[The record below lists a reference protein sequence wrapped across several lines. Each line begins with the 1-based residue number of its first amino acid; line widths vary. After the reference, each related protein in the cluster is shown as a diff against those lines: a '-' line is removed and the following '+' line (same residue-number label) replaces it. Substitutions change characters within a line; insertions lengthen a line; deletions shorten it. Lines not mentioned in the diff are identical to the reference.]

1 MVTFQPASRK
11 NLFLTRALGALLLL
25 APGLEAHGNA
35 LEGKVVLVKSAG
47 GKPSKEVQ
55 GAQIYFVPRNPVAAR
70 SPSRSEKAEASDS
83 EEYEIVTVRKE
94 FLPRT
99 LTVPV
104 GSTVRFPN
112 QDVIL
117 HNVFSVSGKNRFDLG
132 LYKRGA
138 GKTATFEQ
146 PGVVRVFCNV
156 HHNMVATVL
165 VVDTP
170 FSTSPNFDG
179 SFRLEGLPDGPGTLK
194 VWHERSEPTSREVTL
209 PLDGPLTIELAVS
222 KPRVPRHTNKF
233 GKPYARR
240 RSGRSY
246 R

>member
-1 MVTFQPASRK
+1 MSRTG
-11 NLFLTRALGALLLL
+11 LQLAPILAAALLLWPAAEAAGSLITGRVQL
-25 APGLEAHGNA
+25 A
-35 LEGKVVLVKSAG
+35 KSSAG
-47 GKPSKEVQ
+47 RPSKEIQ
-55 GAQIYFVPRNPVAAR
+55 TAQIYFTPAEPAAVA
-70 SPSRSEKAEASDS
+70 PPQEPF
-83 EEYEIVTVRKE
+83 EIVTVRKE

-132 LYKRGA
+132 LYKRGD
-138 GKTATFEQ
+138 GKTATFEH

-156 HHNMVATVL
+156 HHSMVAYVL

-170 FSTSPNFDG
+170 FATSPDFNGRFTLD
-179 SFRLEGLPDGPGTLK
+179 GLPDGPGTLT
-194 VWHERSEPTSREVTL
+194 VWHERAEPVSRELTL
-209 PLDGPLTIELAVS
+209 PLAEPLTVNLLVS

-233 GKPYARR
+233 GKPYSRR

-246 R
+246 

>member
-1 MVTFQPASRK
+1 MAAGIET
-11 NLFLTRALGALLLL
+11 
-25 APGLEAHGNA
+25 HGNDSA
-35 LEGKVVLVKSAG
+35 GAEIVLTKSAD

-55 GAQIYFVPRNPVAAR
+55 TALR
-70 SPSRSEKAEASDS
+70 STSHRRIRSRSRFQHRNDAT

-99 LTVPV
+99 LAVPV

-132 LYKRGA
+132 LYKRGD

-156 HHNMVATVL
+156 HHNMVAYVL

-170 FSTSPNFDG
+170 FSTSPDFNG
-179 SFRLEGLPDGPGTLK
+179 GFRLEDLPDGPGTLK
-194 VWHERSEPTSREVTL
+194 VWHERSEPYSQEVTL
-209 PLDGPLTIELAVS
+209 PLDGPLNIQLTVS

>member
-1 MVTFQPASRK
+1 MTGRAPKISARTVELWLAPA
-11 NLFLTRALGALLLL
+11 LVLLLCL
-25 APGLEAHGNA
+25 TPARDAVASTLQGSI
-35 LEGKVVLVKSAG
+35 VLNKGSG
-47 GKPSKEVQ
+47 GKPSREVQ
-55 GAQIYFVPRNPVAAR
+55 TAQVYFTPQAAVDVEA
-70 SPSRSEKAEASDS
+70 PAEPF
-83 EEYEIVTVRKE
+83 EIVTVRKE

-132 LYKRGA
+132 LYKRGE
-138 GKTATFEQ
+138 GKSATFEN
-146 PGVVRVFCNV
+146 PGIVRVFCNV
-156 HHNMVATVL
+156 HHSMVAYVL
-165 VVDTP
+165 VVETP
-170 FSTSPNFDG
+170 YTTSPDFGGRFQLD
-179 SFRLEGLPDGPGTLK
+179 GLPDGPGTLT
-194 VWHERSEPTSREVTL
+194 VWHERTEPYSRQITL
-209 PLDGPLTIELAVS
+209 PLTEPLEVKLEVS

-246 R
+246 

>member
-1 MVTFQPASRK
+1 MNRK
-11 NLFLTRALGALLLL
+11 SLFPTWALVPLLLL
-25 APGLEAHGNA
+25 LPGAETFGNT
-35 LEGKVVLVKSAG
+35 LEGAVVLAKNAN

-55 GAQIYFVPRNPVAAR
+55 AAQIYFTPRDLAAA
-70 SPSRSEKAEASDS
+70 SRSFGSNDSEA

-112 QDVIL
+112 QDVII

-132 LYKRGA
+132 LYKRGD

-156 HHNMVATVL
+156 HHDMVAYIL

-170 FSTSPNFDG
+170 YSTSPDFNG
-179 SFRLEGLPDGPGTLK
+179 RFRLEDLPDGPGTLT
-194 VWHERSEPTSREVTL
+194 VWHERSEPYTRNVTL
-209 PLDGPLTIELAVS
+209 PLDGPLSIELSVS
-222 KPRVPRHTNKF
+222 KPRVPRHSNKF

>member
-1 MVTFQPASRK
+1 LSRK
-11 NLFLTRALGALLLL
+11 SLYLAWALVPLFILLPGTKTLG
-25 APGLEAHGNA
+25 NT
-35 LEGKVVLVKSAG
+35 LEGKILLAKNAG

-55 GAQIYFVPRNPVAAR
+55 AAQVYFTPRDLPAGSESSGSAQSPVT
-70 SPSRSEKAEASDS
+70 EA

-112 QDVIL
+112 QDVII

-132 LYKRGA
+132 LYKRGD
-138 GKTATFEQ
+138 GKAATFEQ

-156 HHNMVATVL
+156 HHDMVAYIL

-170 FSTSPNFDG
+170 HSTSPDFNG
-179 SFRLEGLPDGPGTLK
+179 NFRLEDLPDGPGTLT
-194 VWHERSEPTSREVTL
+194 VWHERSEPYTRNVTL
-209 PLDGPLTIELAVS
+209 PLDGPLSIELSVS
-222 KPRVPRHTNKF
+222 KPRVPRHSNKF